1 MARTVGKLSAL
12 KVARLAEPGMYADGA
27 GLYLQVTGAGAKS
40 WLYRFSLHGR
50 AREMGLGSL
59 NAIPLV
65 DARAAAAACRRQRQ
79 GGVDPIEARRIEQA
93 RARLDAAKSVTFEYC
108 ADRYIAAH
116 ETSWRNAKHR
126 AQWKSTL
133 STYVYPVC
141 GPLPVGAV
149 DTAIVSKII
158 EPLWSTKPETA
169 SRVRGRIESV
179 LDWAKVNGFRQGENP
194 ARWKGHLE
202 FVLPKRS
209 KVRRVK
215 HHPALPYDE
224 IPAFMAEL
232 REREG
237 QSARALEFLVLTAAR
252 TEATIGALLSE
263 VDFDEKLWT
272 VPPDRAGT
280 KMMED
285 DPRPRRVPLSD
296 RAIKILKALPRENG
310 NPYLFIGGNV
320 GKPLSNMAMLEL
332 MRDMRPGFVPHGL
345 RSTFKDWCA
354 ETTNYPN
361 EVSEAALWHAVAD
374 KVEAAYRRGDLF
386 EKRRRLMAE
395 WSKYCTGQGA
405 TKRGSVVQI
414 RAAG

>member
-1 MARTVGKLSAL
+1 
-12 KVARLAEPGMYADGA
+12 
-27 GLYLQVTGAGAKS
+27 
-40 WLYRFSLHGR
+40 
-50 AREMGLGSL
+50 
-59 NAIPLV
+59 
-65 DARAAAAACRRQRQ
+65 
-79 GGVDPIEARRIEQA
+79 
-93 RARLDAAKSVTFEYC
+93 VTFEYC

-296 RAIKILKALPRENG
+296 RAIKILKALPREKG